1 MNKKEK
7 KQFEKKLKAD
17 VLSYLVSSDIKNL
30 DDYKEVRKY
39 LKKFANKYYKTIDY
53 ELDITKDGI
62 ITISYKEEKCQLH
75 NRCNGTV
82 FGKK

>member
-1 MNKKEK
+1 MNKKMK
-7 KQFEKKLKAD
+7 KQFEKQLKTD

-53 ELDITKDGI
+53 ELDITDDGI
-62 ITISYKEEKCQLH
+62 ITINYKED
-75 NRCNGTV
+75 
-82 FGKK
+82 